1 MSTGKPTRITESGKA
16 DDNVPPEAQVSANDL
31 TPRQP
36 FSRDILWTLGAR
48 LLMVANSVGTGVIV
62 ARWLGATGLGAYAA
76 LNVASGTAVQIGGA
90 GLTAANIYFISR
102 DPKHLKPVFGNAV
115 VFALLGGSALAIV
128 LIALASFAPALFTG
142 IPLRFVAITA
152 AVIPFQ
158 LLVLFGLNVF
168 LARGRVGTFN
178 LLDAIGQSFLIIN
191 AVLTLVIAGAGLVYL
206 LSVNTAAG
214 VGMGVLISWLVYRH
228 VALYQGS
235 AQQTDVRLFKSMV
248 RYGLKFNVS
257 MASTMLV
264 FRVDLLIVNYF
275 RGTAEAGV
283 YSVASQGGLLLMLL
297 PNVIGSLLFPR
308 VASMRDMSGE
318 FTAVVTRHTAFAL
331 AIAVVLAIPGAF
343 VLPYLY
349 GAPFSD
355 APVQLLILLPGVYL
369 MGLEM
374 VMVQHFVGTG
384 LPAAIPMFWVMTLFF
399 NIALNLMIVPAYG
412 ARGAS
417 LVSTFSYALIFAL
430 VFFYFRAKTHKRFA
444 DTFILRPI
452 ELRPL
457 FAAAARLFSSTGTK
471 TA

>member
-1 MSTGKPTRITESGKA
+1 ME
-16 DDNVPPEAQVSANDL
+16 NVKTSNDL
-31 TPRQP
+31 TTRHP

-48 LLMVANSVGTGVIV
+48 LLMVASSVGTGMIV
-62 ARWLGATGLGAYAA
+62 ARWLGADGLGTYAA
-76 LNVASGTAVQIGGA
+76 LSVASGTAIQIGGA

-102 DPKHLKPVFGNAV
+102 DHEKLKPVFGNAV
-115 VFALLGGSALAIV
+115 VFALVGGSALAIALV
-128 LIALASFAPALFTG
+128 ALASFAPALFVG

-152 AVIPFQ
+152 AIIPFQ

-178 LLDAIGQSFLIIN
+178 LLDAIGQSLVLIN

-206 LSVNTAAG
+206 LSLNTAVG
-214 VGMGVLISWLVYRH
+214 VGMGFLISWLVYRH

-235 AQQTDVRLFKSMV
+235 AQQTDVRLFGSMM

-275 RGTAEAGV
+275 RGAAEAGV
-283 YSVASQGGLLLMLL
+283 YSVATQGGLLLMLL

-308 VASMRDMSGE
+308 VASMRDLSGE
-318 FTAVVTRHTAFAL
+318 FTAVVTRHTAFLL
-331 AIAVVLAIPGAF
+331 AIAVLLAIPGAF

-349 GAPFSD
+349 GARFSD

-374 VMVQHFVGTG
+374 VLVQHFVGTG
-384 LPAAIPMFWVMTLFF
+384 LPAAIPVFWVTTLFF
-399 NIALNLMIVPAYG
+399 NIALNLMIVPAFG
-412 ARGAS
+412 ARGAAM
-417 LVSTFSYALIFAL
+417 VSTLSYSLIFAL
-430 VFFYFRAKTHKRFA
+430 VFIYFRAKTGKRFA
-444 DTFILRPI
+444 DTFIVRPI

-457 FAAAARLFSSTGTK
+457 FAVAARRLSSLTGTK
-471 TA
+471 AA

>member
-1 MSTGKPTRITESGKA
+1 ME
-16 DDNVPPEAQVSANDL
+16 NDL
-31 TPRQP
+31 TTRQP
-36 FSRDILWTLGAR
+36 FSRDVLSTLAAR
-48 LLMVANSVGTGVIV
+48 LLMVASTVGTGMIV
-62 ARWLGATGLGAYAA
+62 ARWLGANGLGTYAT
-76 LNVASGTAVQIGGA
+76 LNVASGTAIQIGGA

-102 DPKHLKPVFGNAV
+102 DRRHLKPVFGNAV
-115 VFALLGGSALAIV
+115 VFALLGGSGLAIV
-128 LIALASFAPALFTG
+128 LIALASFAPAFFSG

-178 LLDAIGQSFLIIN
+178 LLDAVGQSFLLIN
-191 AVLTLVIAGAGLVYL
+191 AVLVLVIAGAGLVYL
-206 LSVNTAAG
+206 LTLNTAVG
-214 VGMGVLISWLVYRH
+214 VGMGVLISWLVYRY
-228 VALYQGS
+228 VARHQIESTQL
-235 AQQTDVRLFKSMV
+235 TDVHLFKSMV

-264 FRVDLLIVNYF
+264 FRIDLLIVNYF

-308 VASMRDMSGE
+308 VASMRDLSGE
-318 FTAVVTRHTAFAL
+318 FTAVVTRHTAFLL
-331 AIAVVLAIPGAF
+331 AFAVVLAIPGAF

-417 LVSTFSYALIFAL
+417 LVSTLSYSLIFAL
-430 VFFYFRAKTHKRFA
+430 VFIYFRAKTGKRFA

-457 FAAAARLFSSTGTK
+457 FTVAARLFSLTGTK

>member
-1 MSTGKPTRITESGKA
+1 ME
-16 DDNVPPEAQVSANDL
+16 NVKTSNDL
-31 TPRQP
+31 TTRHP
-36 FSRDILWTLGAR
+36 FSLDILWTLGAR
-48 LLMVANSVGTGVIV
+48 LLMVASSVGTGMIV
-62 ARWLGATGLGAYAA
+62 ARWLGADGLGTYAA
-76 LNVASGTAVQIGGA
+76 LSVASGTAIQIGGA

-102 DPKHLKPVFGNAV
+102 DHAKLKPVFGNAV
-115 VFALLGGSALAIV
+115 VFALVGGRALAIALV
-128 LIALASFAPALFTG
+128 ALASFAPALFVG

-152 AVIPFQ
+152 AIIPFQ

-178 LLDAIGQSFLIIN
+178 LLDAIGQSLVLIN

-206 LSVNTAAG
+206 LSLNTAVG
-214 VGMGVLISWLVYRH
+214 VGMGFLISWLVYRH

-235 AQQTDVRLFKSMV
+235 AQQTDVRLFGSMM

-275 RGTAEAGV
+275 RGAAQAGV
-283 YSVASQGGLLLMLL
+283 YSVATQGGLLLMLL
-297 PNVIGSLLFPR
+297 PSVIGSLLFPR
-308 VASMRDMSGE
+308 VASMRDLSGE
-318 FTAVVTRHTAFAL
+318 FTAVVTRHTAFLL
-331 AIAVVLAIPGAF
+331 AIAVLLAIPGAF

-349 GAPFSD
+349 GARFSD

-374 VMVQHFVGTG
+374 VLVQHFVGTG
-384 LPAAIPMFWVMTLFF
+384 LPAAIPVFWVTTLFF
-399 NIALNLMIVPAYG
+399 NIALNLMIVPAFG
-412 ARGAS
+412 ARGAAM
-417 LVSTFSYALIFAL
+417 VSTLSYSLIFAL
-430 VFFYFRAKTHKRFA
+430 VFIYFRAKTGKRFA

-457 FAAAARLFSSTGTK
+457 FAVAVRRLSSLTGTK
-471 TA
+471 AA

>member
-1 MSTGKPTRITESGKA
+1 ME
-16 DDNVPPEAQVSANDL
+16 NVKTSNDL
-31 TPRQP
+31 TRRHP

-48 LLMVANSVGTGVIV
+48 LLMVASSVGTGMIV
-62 ARWLGATGLGAYAA
+62 ARWLGADGLGTYAA
-76 LNVASGTAVQIGGA
+76 LSVASGTAIQIGGA

-102 DPKHLKPVFGNAV
+102 DHENLKPVFGNAV
-115 VFALLGGSALAIV
+115 VFALVGGSVLAISLV
-128 LIALASFAPALFTG
+128 ALASFAPTLFIG

-178 LLDAIGQSFLIIN
+178 LLDAVGQSFVLIN

-206 LSVNTAAG
+206 LSLNTAVGA
-214 VGMGVLISWLVYRH
+214 GMGVLISWLVYRH
-228 VALYQGS
+228 VERHQTGS
-235 AQQTDVRLFKSMV
+235 AQQIDVRLFKNMV

-264 FRVDLLIVNYF
+264 FRIDLLIVNYF
-275 RGTAEAGV
+275 HGTAEAGV
-283 YSVASQGGLLLMLL
+283 YSVASQGGLLLMML

-308 VASMRDMSGE
+308 VASMRDLSGE
-318 FTAVVTRHTAFAL
+318 FTAVVTRHTAFLL
-331 AIAVVLAIPGAF
+331 AIAALLAIPGAF

-349 GAPFSD
+349 GARFSD
-355 APVQLLILLPGVYL
+355 ASVQLLILLPGVYL

-374 VMVQHFVGTG
+374 VIVQHFVGTG
-384 LPAAIPMFWVMTLFF
+384 LPAAIPVFWVTTLFF

-417 LVSTFSYALIFAL
+417 LVSTLSYSLIFAL
-430 VFFYFRAKTHKRFA
+430 VFIYFRAKTGKRFA

-457 FAAAARLFSSTGTK
+457 FAVAARLFSLTGTK